1 MSQSMTI
8 EERVSVLER
17 QVAELRQSA
26 HAPSTPL
33 ERFRRLAGS
42 FEDEP
47 EFDEVVRLGR
57 EIRRGERAAEDAPE

>member
-1 MSQSMTI
+1 MSQSTTI

-26 HAPSTPL
+26 HVPSTPL
-33 ERFRRLAGS
+33 QRFRRLAGS

-57 EIRRGERAAEDAPE
+57 EIRRADEDAPE